1 MAFQSS
7 VLRDGEW
14 VTETV
19 NFQDALKASTA
30 PKPAAEPRPEV
41 PTCGILSSTVV
52 ESPVIHW
59 ILPVRLRSQWSN
71 DVAFIGVSS
80 CLWCRG
86 FRPPISSRSPTPH
99 PPVKPDITLCVAKS
113 PVCEV

>member
-30 PKPAAEPRPEV
+30 PKPTTEPYPEV
-41 PTCGILSSTVV
+41 PTCGILSTTIV
-52 ESPVIHW
+52 ESPVIQW
-59 ILPVRLRSQWSN
+59 VLPVRLRSQDSN
-71 DVAFIGVSS
+71 DVAFVGVSFAFAFHS
-80 CLWCRG
+80 CRL
-86 FRPPISSRSPTPH
+86 PIPLP
-99 PPVKPDITLCVAKS
+99 
-113 PVCEV
+113 